1 MKEKEKPINNRSKGK
16 KKFRNKKWKEKKKS
30 KD

>member
-1 MKEKEKPINNRSKGK
+1 MNEKENLINNRSKGK
-16 KKFRNKKWKEKKKS
+16 EKFSNKKWKEKKRS